1 MSNKDIKMMG
11 KDTEMSFT
19 RGKRTGFRN
28 DMALREVGERHHD
41 NGVVPALLH
50 SGAIDVLDCFF
61 PSLTDK

>member
-28 DMALREVGERHHD
+28 DMALREVGERPMTM
-41 NGVVPALLH
+41 GYYQRCCILGPLM
-50 SGAIDVLDCFF
+50 F
-61 PSLTDK
+61 